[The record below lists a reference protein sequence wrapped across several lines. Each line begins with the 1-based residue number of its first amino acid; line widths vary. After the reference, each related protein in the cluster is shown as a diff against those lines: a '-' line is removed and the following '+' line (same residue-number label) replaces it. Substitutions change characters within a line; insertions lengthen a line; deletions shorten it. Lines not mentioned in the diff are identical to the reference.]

1 MRLTYMVRWECPSEV
16 RTICNPVQKIGAM
29 RDLHCRPADIVRDL
43 ELLVSGQSWPDMVA
57 MRLAVGSI
65 KQNQG
70 VL

>member
-1 MRLTYMVRWECPSEV
+1 MVRWEFPSEV
-16 RTICNPVQKIGAM
+16 RTICKPVKIRAM

-43 ELLVSGQSWPDMVA
+43 EL
-57 MRLAVGSI
+57 GSI